1 MVRNFLK
8 MEKSSNMKIF
18 IGQDE
23 ETAVAYETDDIDD
36 DQKKITS
43 NAIIRTVSVLDIV
56 SKALQLANGVYRESL
71 KNTLLECE
79 EAKLETVAYKSGT
92 EDSENGDEELF
103 VG

>member
-1 MVRNFLK
+1 
-8 MEKSSNMKIF
+8 MKIF

-79 EAKLETVAYKSGT
+79 EAKLEPEAYKSGT
-92 EDSENGDEELF
+92 EDSENGDEAL
-103 VG
+103 VLG

>member
-1 MVRNFLK
+1 
-8 MEKSSNMKIF
+8 MKIF
-18 IGQDE
+18 IGEDSE
-23 ETAVAYETDDIDD
+23 NVIAYETDNINDD
-36 DQKKITS
+36 KKKLTS
-43 NAIIRTVSVLDIV
+43 NAIIRTVSVLDMV

-79 EAKLETVAYKSGT
+79 EAKLETT

>member
-1 MVRNFLK
+1 
-8 MEKSSNMKIF
+8 
-18 IGQDE
+18 
-23 ETAVAYETDDIDD
+23 
-36 DQKKITS
+36 
-43 NAIIRTVSVLDIV
+43 
-56 SKALQLANGVYRESL
+56 LQLANGVYRESL